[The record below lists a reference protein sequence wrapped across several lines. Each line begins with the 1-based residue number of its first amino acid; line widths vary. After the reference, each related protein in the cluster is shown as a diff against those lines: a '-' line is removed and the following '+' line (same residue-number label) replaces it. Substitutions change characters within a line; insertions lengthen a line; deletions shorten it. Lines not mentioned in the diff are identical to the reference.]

1 MPDFA
6 FLLAG
11 RGYDTLI
18 FSAAMIGVL
27 GLGAQWIAWRLQAP
41 AIVLMSLAGLLVGP
55 VWAVVFGNSA
65 SPLFIGQEGSL
76 LNPSKEFGDLL
87 RPIVSLSVAVILFE
101 GGLVLKF
108 ENLRDAGAAVRRMV
122 FIGGPIAWFLGS
134 LATHYVAGLDW
145 SSSVVFGGV
154 MVVTGPTVIMPLLRQ
169 SKLGGRPGQFLKWEG
184 IVNDPVGALFAV
196 AAYEVIRV
204 ASSGDSVFGAFLWII
219 FAALLGAGLGMAF
232 GYGIVRSFRA
242 GWTPEYLKAPLIFAS
257 IILCY
262 AIAEAIEHEIG
273 LVAVTAYGMYLAN
286 SRLAGLNEL
295 RKFKED
301 IAVLLVSGVFVILT
315 ANLTPEIISLAL
327 NWRTLSFLAVMLFVV
342 RPLSVW
348 LSTYGTLTR
357 NEALLLGWI
366 APRGVVA
373 VAVSGLFSSLLIDLG
388 RNSSFDIYGAEQIAP
403 LAFAMV
409 FSTVVLHGFTIGPLA
424 RRLGLA
430 SKGKPGVLIV
440 GATPWSVEFARTLD
454 AAGVGVIVADSNW
467 RRLRTAREGGL
478 ETFFGEVLSEDA
490 EVRLDHARFEA
501 AIALTANEPYNALV
515 CGHFAPELGR
525 HKVYQ
530 LSSQDGEEEDPR
542 AFGVGNRGRILIRR
556 GRGYDAVIRDHYRGW
571 QFARTKLTDQYG
583 LKEFEADRP
592 KSDVVAEI
600 RPDGSLVFIS
610 SSKDV
615 KGGEGATLISF
626 GPPETT
632 QDGQRAAETPGTDG
646 AVPAKEPSP
655 AAGPA
660 TEAATGA
667 EPKPA

>member
-1 MPDFA
+1 MPDLA
-6 FLLAG
+6 YLLAG

-18 FSAAMIGVL
+18 FSAAMIGAL
-27 GLGAQWIAWRLQAP
+27 GLGAQWLAWRMQAP
-41 AIVLMSLAGLLVGP
+41 AIVLMSLAGLTVGP
-55 VWAVVFGNSA
+55 IWAVVFGNPQ
-65 SPLFIGQEGSL
+65 SPFFYGQEGSL

-87 RPIVSLSVAVILFE
+87 KPIVSLSVAVILFE
-101 GGLVLKF
+101 GGLALKF
-108 ENLRDAGAAVRRMV
+108 EHLRDAGAAVRRMV
-122 FIGGPIAWFLGS
+122 FFGGPTAWLLGT
-134 LATHYVAGLDW
+134 LAAHFVAGLDW
-145 SSSVVFGGV
+145 SSSVVFAGV

-196 AAYEVIRV
+196 AGYEVIRV
-204 ASSGDSVFGAFLWII
+204 ASSGDSVLGAFVWIV
-219 FAALLGAGLGMAF
+219 FAALLGVALGMAF
-232 GYGIVRSFRA
+232 GYGMVRSFRA

-262 AIAEAIEHEIG
+262 AIAEAIEREIG

-315 ANLTPEIISLAL
+315 ANLTPEVIALAL
-327 NWRTLSFLAVMLFVV
+327 NWRTLAFLAVMLLIV

-373 VAVSGLFSSLLIDLG
+373 VAVSGLFSSLLIDLN
-388 RNSSFDIYGAEQIAP
+388 RSSSFDIYGAEQIAP

-430 SKGKPGVLIV
+430 RRGKPGVLIV
-440 GATPWSVEFARTLD
+440 GATPWSVDFARTLD
-454 AAGVGVIVADSNW
+454 AAGIEVILADSNW
-467 RRLRTAREGGL
+467 RRLRPARESGL

-490 EVRLDHARFEA
+490 ELRLDHARFET

-525 HKVYQ
+525 HKVFQ
-530 LSSQDGEEEDPR
+530 LSSQEGEEEDTR
-542 AFGVGNRGRILIRR
+542 ALGVGSRGRTLIKR

-571 QFARTKLTDQYG
+571 QFARTTLTEKYG
-583 LKEFEADRP
+583 LKELQADRP
-592 KSDVVAEI
+592 KSDIVAEI
-600 RPDGSLVFIS
+600 RPDGTLSFVGHA
-610 SSKDV
+610 KEV

-632 QDGQRAAETPGTDG
+632 QQGSREAEAAAAAAREDTGSAQESDGQQG
-646 AVPAKEPSP
+646 
-655 AAGPA
+655 AGPQA
-660 TEAATGA
+660 
-667 EPKPA
+667 KPA